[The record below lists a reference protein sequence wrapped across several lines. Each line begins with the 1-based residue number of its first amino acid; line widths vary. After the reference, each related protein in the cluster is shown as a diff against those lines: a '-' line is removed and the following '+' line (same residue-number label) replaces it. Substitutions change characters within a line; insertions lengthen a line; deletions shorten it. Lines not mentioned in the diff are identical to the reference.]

1 MSEPSMYE
9 KGRAASEARD
19 TVAARPASSSA
30 TAITAAM
37 RRYLAAEQYRELSG
51 EDEPP
56 REKPW
61 RHPIDSGRPT
71 RRLHGGPR
79 GDRARRSG
87 DRGSH

>member
-51 EDEPP
+51 EDEPR
-56 REKPW
+56 REKPLATSD
-61 RHPIDSGRPT
+61 RV
-71 RRLHGGPR
+71 GGSSR
-79 GDRARRSG
+79 ARDRAGARRH
-87 DRGSH
+87 DR